1 MKKHI
6 LFAFCAAL
14 SFTSCLGDLEQNP
27 LSDTTVPNG
36 EIYSNPEIGRAHV

>member
-36 EIYSNPEIGRAHV
+36 